1 MKRILKIS
9 FLLFLLIF
17 SCSLWI
23 PKLRYLSE
31 ISRLDADAVE
41 SPRFRQQ
48 PVNVQTA
55 RIINDMENPGE
66 YLAVY
71 WLESGF
77 GEQNIL
83 LTPEDCPDSTK
94 TLGKSRRLEQLSECL
109 SGSVGRSGLL
119 SRRIIAEQQ
128 YRCILRRFLDV

>member
-31 ISRLDADAVE
+31 ISRLDADTVE

-48 PVNVQTA
+48 PVNAQTA
-55 RIINDMENPGE
+55 RIISDMKNPGE

-71 WLESGF
+71 
-77 GEQNIL
+77 
-83 LTPEDCPDSTK
+83 
-94 TLGKSRRLEQLSECL
+94 
-109 SGSVGRSGLL
+109 
-119 SRRIIAEQQ
+119 
-128 YRCILRRFLDV
+128 